1 MDYML
6 SYMKRNSIAKE
17 FNSIRSLFSGTLR
30 SVHLDISKSLEVRPR
45 RYLGEA
51 GWVKKHR
58 LFQQPWSYPEI
69 RSNTIQELKDH
80 LNKIGGIRAKSILP
94 RGGGE

>member
-1 MDYML
+1 MVCML
-6 SYMKRNSIAKE
+6 SYMKRSSTGKE
-17 FNSIRSLFSGTLR
+17 FNPIRLLFNGTLP
-30 SVHLDISKSLEVRPR
+30 SVHLDVSKSLEVRPR

-51 GWVKKHR
+51 GWGKKHR

-69 RSNTIQELKDH
+69 RSNTIQELKDP
-80 LNKIGGIRAKSILP
+80 LSKIGGIRAKSIIP